1 MYDYLKTCITV
12 YSVNI
17 HKCISCVRNAS
28 CFSKNA
34 PCKDKKRAV
43 TSSQRSFPH
52 MSDGRPAAGWNWLM
66 SNSCNRAG
74 LWCSSIQL
82 TLMVSYCQVRHRMSL
97 SCVVI
102 ICEIQF
108 QSLQLGLTMTTE
120 VHDVSV
126 REQVMCQFTP
136 LCEQLACTWNG
147 PELISIMFFHSCWT
161 NEPNDMCESDLRRHG
176 ANGWCWCI
184 CSHQYVSLTHV
195 TQPLLHW
202 ADESHVMK
210 TCLWQHDW

>member
-1 MYDYLKTCITV
+1 MYDYLKICITV
-12 YSVNI
+12 YSINI

-74 LWCSSIQL
+74 LWCSSIQF

-120 VHDVSV
+120 VHTAPMMYLSV
-126 REQVMCQFTP
+126 
-136 LCEQLACTWNG
+136 NK
-147 PELISIMFFHSCWT
+147 SC
-161 NEPNDMCESDLRRHG
+161 
-176 ANGWCWCI
+176 
-184 CSHQYVSLTHV
+184 VSLHLFV
-195 TQPLLHW
+195 SSWHAHEMDQNL
-202 ADESHVMK
+202 
-210 TCLWQHDW
+210 